1 MALEDSVKSLNSAV
15 EVRDNEILRLGTLYQ
30 GGQNID
36 QINMKYQQEV
46 NERNMQKLK
55 NQVDFLNKENHR
67 IQILLDMHNGDRT
80 VVDHMD
86 LLKKEIDE
94 LTQENG

>member
-1 MALEDSVKSLNSAV
+1 M
-15 EVRDNEILRLGTLYQ
+15 
-30 GGQNID
+30 D
-36 QINMKYQQEV
+36 QLAQKYQQET

-67 IQILLDMHNGDRT
+67 IQTLLDLHMGDRT

-86 LLKKEIDE
+86 LLKVEIDE
-94 LTQENG
+94 LTQECGQLRSDNKDLTHTLKDF